1 MDDRSTGLRKRT
13 QMKLLSMRV
22 IFVAVLL
29 ACILLLARGLTAEA
43 SVEFYISPT
52 GDDHN
57 SGTKEKLFFGLT
69 RAREVVRKRTKT
81 GQGLTLSCFFEEG
94 QQEI

>member
-1 MDDRSTGLRKRT
+1 
-13 QMKLLSMRV
+13 MKQLSMWV
-22 IFVAVLL
+22 IFVAVRLT
-29 ACILLLARGLTAEA
+29 CILLDRGLSAEA